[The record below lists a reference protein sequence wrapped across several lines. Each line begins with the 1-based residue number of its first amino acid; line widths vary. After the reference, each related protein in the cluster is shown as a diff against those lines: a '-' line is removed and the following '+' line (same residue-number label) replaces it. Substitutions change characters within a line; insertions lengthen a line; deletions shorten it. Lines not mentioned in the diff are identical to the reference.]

1 MHGFSQL
8 SNLLRGGASYTP
20 HSFTSTTVHPMQP
33 KLKTVYAHHWI
44 DGVKVTAKGRTESEA
59 LKNLLEKLKSMKNN
73 GGSKP

>member
-1 MHGFSQL
+1 
-8 SNLLRGGASYTP
+8 
-20 HSFTSTTVHPMQP
+20 MQP

-73 GGSKP
+73 GKPQP